1 MGWATFQRN
10 VNGDADTTGVSI
22 SAHQAKRIVAA
33 YHDLHPNLQ
42 LWWRKVADTLARTG
56 RLVSIFGRQRTFFG
70 RRKSERYLD
79 GPHKEAIAFEPQSTV
94 ADLLN
99 RGLLRWWQEHDSGR
113 GLGVEGPYL
122 IAQVHDSIVVECP
135 SEMVC
140 EVAEML
146 RRCLEEKIH
155 VNGTTLVVPVD
166 VSVHRESWAKGEKV

>member
-1 MGWATFQRN
+1 
-10 VNGDADTTGVSI
+10 
-22 SAHQAKRIVAA
+22 
-33 YHDLHPNLQ
+33 
-42 LWWRKVADTLARTG
+42 
-56 RLVSIFGRQRTFFG
+56 
-70 RRKSERYLD
+70 
-79 GPHKEAIAFEPQSTV
+79 
-94 ADLLN
+94 
-99 RGLLRWWQEHDSGR
+99 
-113 GLGVEGPYL
+113 LGVEGPYL